1 MSTYGL
7 ELEGAS
13 AERRLSRGAKIGLV
27 TVGAVVGIRIVVG
40 NLVINDWEGW
50 GTFFVVATTLLVEG
64 LVLGGLVFGLLV
76 RLAARSRNPHPAVAA
91 LITGVLS
98 VLSFAISYSAHQ
110 AILGAGAVALGLAAI
125 DRAGV
130 AGDLGGW
137 RLRRSLSDCSR
148 SQPGCRSSLSPSSP
162 TTGRMSRSSGAR
174 EAVE

>member
-13 AERRLSRGAKIGLV
+13 AGRRLSRGAKIGLV

-50 GTFFVVATTLLVEG
+50 GTFLVVATTLLVEG

-76 RLAARSRNPHPAVAA
+76 RLAARSRNPRPAVAA

-125 DRAGV
+125 DP
-130 AGDLGGW
+130 AGD
-137 RLRRSLSDCSR
+137 RRGSRWMASAAIVVGLFTIAAWLSFVAFAIFTDDW
-148 SQPGCRSSLSPSSP
+148 P
-162 TTGRMSRSSGAR
+162 TLL
-174 EAVE
+174 